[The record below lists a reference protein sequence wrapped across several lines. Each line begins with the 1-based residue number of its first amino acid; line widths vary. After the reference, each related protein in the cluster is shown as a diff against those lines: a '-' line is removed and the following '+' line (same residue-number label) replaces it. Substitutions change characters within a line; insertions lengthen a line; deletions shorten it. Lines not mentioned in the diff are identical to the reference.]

1 MEPQRV
7 MLRDSRCVASLSRV
21 LQHASQV
28 ANDLVGNL
36 GLISRSVCNVTC
48 NMAKSSVPTSMT
60 TINSHTWKRE
70 LQHRS
75 HIVRNTL
82 VISNKPQNPTI
93 PSTLQGTKT
102 PNEAPAQIMALRG
115 AMQTQRTLTLFAL
128 HNLGWRHIGGDSIIW
143 AGATFGGTLFAQ
155 GCQRPC
161 CECSHSAS
169 YFASVL
175 ASGAGARPCSS
186 SCCVTDAITF
196 SASFS
201 SPESLAAAL

>member
-1 MEPQRV
+1 MTARWNLRIMLREREPMEPQRV
-7 MLRDSRCVASLSRV
+7 MLRDSRCVAALSRV

-60 TINSHTWKRE
+60 TINSSHTWKRE

-93 PSTLQGTKT
+93 ASTLQGTKT
-102 PNEAPAQIMALRG
+102 PNVAPAQIMALRG

-155 GCQRPC
+155 GPAANALTR
-161 CECSHSAS
+161 
-169 YFASVL
+169 
-175 ASGAGARPCSS
+175 R
-186 SCCVTDAITF
+186 AILHQ
-196 SASFS
+196 SW
-201 SPESLAAAL
+201 PLEQVHVPALLHAVSQMQ